1 MSGHIQGGAMLC
13 GHCSRPII
21 GGAAFV
27 GGVAYHLE
35 CVRSPY
41 AAPLPPESE
50 LRAIVRDELRAELR
64 KLGVTLPDN
73 FDTARG

>member
-1 MSGHIQGGAMLC
+1 MSGHIHHGATLC
-13 GHCSRPII
+13 GNCSRPIL
-21 GGAAFV
+21 GGAGFV
-27 GGVAYHLE
+27 GGLAYHLG

-64 KLGVTLPDN
+64 KLGVTLPDSL
-73 FDTARG
+73 DTARG